1 MKKIEDFN
9 NIEYKRLDYDDTKK
23 VVNKLIN
30 NLKES
35 NSFSK
40 YLENF
45 KQIINL
51 QNKIEQLADY
61 ADIRNMRNSAD
72 EYYQQEVEFWQNNKG
87 KFDLLFNPFYEL
99 CLNSP
104 YNKELEPFL
113 PPNFFLSI
121 TYELKTKS
129 AKIKD
134 LQKRENALKSKY
146 RKLMN
151 EEIIYDGQKTNL
163 TALSGLYTNEDRVIR
178 KKAYDAVN
186 DFFYKYQEE
195 LDDILYELVNIRKQQ
210 AKILNFQDYSEYSLY
225 FLRRFGYN
233 YEDIK
238 TFRNSVRQYM
248 TPLIEKLEKIKKIN
262 LGVEHLEYFDAEYN
276 GSIPQLK
283 TFGQELLNEITQNL
297 NKMDSQ
303 SYEFISKI
311 LTKNYIDLENR
322 NGKVNFSITNYL
334 TESALPVITGNY
346 KNNYKDVTTTAH
358 EFGHALQKY
367 YASLEDEHHLIS
379 PILKY
384 PTFEIAE
391 MFSQAL
397 ELILMRYN
405 NSLFSQEDYQ
415 KFNYLQLASLISKIV
430 NCCMGDEFQER
441 IYTEKNIQKM
451 DLRRIWKETCQKYD
465 QSTFRNDHI
474 NLITGGDL
482 YKISHFIYNPFYYID
497 YALAFFGAF
506 AIAENCQ
513 TDLNLFKQIGK
524 VASYYPLPDLIAKYN
539 LPSPFEEKN
548 IEKMAR
554 TLNEKI
560 DQYCLRK

>member
-30 NLKES
+30 NLKKS

-104 YNKELEPFL
+104 YKKELEPFL
-113 PPNFFLSI
+113 PPNFFWSI

-134 LQKRENALKSKY
+134 LQKRENDLKSKY

-151 EEIIYDGQKTNL
+151 KEIVYDGQKTNL
-163 TALSGLYTNEDRVIR
+163 AALSGLYTNEDRVIR

-195 LDDILYELVNIRKQQ
+195 LDDILYELVNIREQQ

-248 TPLIEKLEKIKKIN
+248 TPLIEKLEKIKKTN
-262 LGVEHLEYFDAEYN
+262 LGVEHA
-276 GSIPQLK
+276 
-283 TFGQELLNEITQNL
+283 
-297 NKMDSQ
+297 
-303 SYEFISKI
+303 
-311 LTKNYIDLENR
+311 
-322 NGKVNFSITNYL
+322 
-334 TESALPVITGNY
+334 
-346 KNNYKDVTTTAH
+346 
-358 EFGHALQKY
+358 
-367 YASLEDEHHLIS
+367 
-379 PILKY
+379 
-384 PTFEIAE
+384 
-391 MFSQAL
+391 
-397 ELILMRYN
+397 
-405 NSLFSQEDYQ
+405 
-415 KFNYLQLASLISKIV
+415 
-430 NCCMGDEFQER
+430 
-441 IYTEKNIQKM
+441 
-451 DLRRIWKETCQKYD
+451 
-465 QSTFRNDHI
+465 
-474 NLITGGDL
+474 
-482 YKISHFIYNPFYYID
+482 
-497 YALAFFGAF
+497 
-506 AIAENCQ
+506 
-513 TDLNLFKQIGK
+513 
-524 VASYYPLPDLIAKYN
+524 
-539 LPSPFEEKN
+539 
-548 IEKMAR
+548 
-554 TLNEKI
+554 
-560 DQYCLRK
+560 